1 MVVSDLT
8 STDDNCVLLPACP
21 DLPSFSSC
29 ALCFSKYICHNSWQ
43 FLQLDEDAMEAVER
57 VRYSLQ
63 SWDELRILSDI
74 ADEWEQE
81 AGTECSAQSFSSSK
95 PYQETFV
102 GDESAP
108 LAQTPQSKVK
118 QVSGFNNSHE
128 SVLQLLTSLGS
139 QGINAAVKSPNI
151 SVFHSNAFEVILLL
165 FFASR
170 RLCPALVYVKS

>member
-1 MVVSDLT
+1 MCCFPLVLIFPHSHHVLCVS
-8 STDDNCVLLPACP
+8 
-21 DLPSFSSC
+21 PSIFATQFS
-29 ALCFSKYICHNSWQ
+29 
-43 FLQLDEDAMEAVER
+43 QLDEHATEAVER

-63 SWDELRILSDI
+63 SGDELRILSDI

-108 LAQTPQSKVK
+108 LAQSKVK

-139 QGINAAVKSPNI
+139 QGINAAVKSPKI
-151 SVFHSNAFEVILLL
+151 SVFHSNASQVILLS